1 MSRTEPFRT
10 GGRFRTGGLVL
21 ACVTAVAT
29 LAACG
34 GEAVSDADKPVPLP
48 SPTGTSQEVRKENL
62 RHVWPLTVDRAVM
75 ECRGGDQAVV
85 TVPDG
90 TVYALNDRATAAG
103 YADPRPVRA
112 KGENGDEISLGP
124 MLSRT
129 LKLCR
134 APQEQAPTA
143 GPS

>member
-1 MSRTEPFRT
+1 MSRTEPFSTRR
-10 GGRFRTGGLVL
+10 RFRTGGLLLV
-21 ACVTAVAT
+21 CVAAVAT
-29 LAACG
+29 LAAC

-62 RHVWPLTVDRAVM
+62 VHVWPLTVDRAVM

-90 TVYALNDRATAAG
+90 TVYALNDRAAAAG

-134 APQEQAPTA
+134 AQQEQAPTA
-143 GPS
+143 RPS